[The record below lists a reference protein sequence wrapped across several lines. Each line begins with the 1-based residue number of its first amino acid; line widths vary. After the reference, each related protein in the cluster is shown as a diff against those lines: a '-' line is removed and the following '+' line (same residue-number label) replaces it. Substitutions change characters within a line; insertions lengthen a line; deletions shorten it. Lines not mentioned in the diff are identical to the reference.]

1 MVNEKNESDFY
12 TKSTILGFLNAIEN
26 TLESGKRFVMSRFLY
41 AFTDHTT
48 YNITTRSFI
57 QDNKKKYA
65 VTLTLTL
72 IFDEDEIIQM
82 YKDTRNWQDHVSH
95 MIRDQ
100 VEEEKKK
107 ADEYLKKREEKL
119 RKMKSKD

>member
-1 MVNEKNESDFY
+1 MDSEENESNFPK
-12 TKSTILGFLNAIEN
+12 KSIILGFLNSIEN
-26 TLESGKRFVMSRFLY
+26 ILESGKRFVMSRFLY

-48 YNITTRSFI
+48 YNIVTRSFI

-72 IFDEDEIIQM
+72 VFDEDEIIQM
-82 YKDTRNWQDHVSH
+82 YKDTKNWQDHVSH

>member
-1 MVNEKNESDFY
+1 MDSKENESNFPK
-12 TKSTILGFLNAIEN
+12 KSIILGFLNSIEN
-26 TLESGKRFVMSRFLY
+26 ILESGKRFVMSRFLY
-41 AFTDHTT
+41 SFTDHTT

-82 YKDTRNWQDHVSH
+82 YKDARNWQDHISH
-95 MIRDQ
+95 MMHNQIED
-100 VEEEKKK
+100 EKKK
-107 ADEYLKKREEKL
+107 ADESLKRREEKL
-119 RKMKSKD
+119 KKMKSKD

>member
-1 MVNEKNESDFY
+1 MVNEEKENDFLK
-12 TKSTILGFLNAIEN
+12 KSTILGFLNAIEN
-26 TLESGKRFVMSRFLY
+26 ILESGKRFVMSRFLY
-41 AFTDHTT
+41 SFTDHTT

-82 YKDTRNWQDHVSH
+82 YKDARNWQDHISH
-95 MIRDQ
+95 MMHNQIED
-100 VEEEKKK
+100 EKKK
-107 ADEYLKKREEKL
+107 ADESLKRREEKL
-119 RKMKSKD
+119 KKTKSKD

>member
-1 MVNEKNESDFY
+1 MVNEEKRNDFLQ
-12 TKSTILGFLNAIEN
+12 KSTILGFLNAIEN
-26 TLESGKRFVMSRFLY
+26 ILESGKRFVMSRFLY

-48 YNITTRSFI
+48 YNITTRSFV

-82 YKDTRNWQDHVSH
+82 YRDTRNWQDHISH
-95 MIRDQ
+95 EMHDRI
-100 VEEEKKK
+100 EEAKRK
-107 ADEYLKKREEKL
+107 ADEYLKEREEKL
-119 RKMKSKD
+119 RKMKSKS

>member
-26 TLESGKRFVMSRFLY
+26 ILESGKRFVMSRFLY

>member
-1 MVNEKNESDFY
+1 MDSEENESNFPK
-12 TKSTILGFLNAIEN
+12 KSIILGFLNSIEN
-26 TLESGKRFVMSRFLY
+26 ILESGKRFVMSRFLY

-48 YNITTRSFI
+48 YNIVTRSFI

-72 IFDEDEIIQM
+72 VFDEDEIIQM
-82 YKDTRNWQDHVSH
+82 YKDTKNWQDHVSH

-107 ADEYLKKREEKL
+107 ADEYLKRREEKL
-119 RKMKSKD
+119 RKMKSKS

>member
-1 MVNEKNESDFY
+1 MLSMVNEKNESDFY

-26 TLESGKRFVMSRFLY
+26 ILESGKRFVMSRFLY
-41 AFTDHTT
+41 AFSDHTT

-57 QDNKKKYA
+57 QDNKKKYT

-82 YKDTRNWQDHVSH
+82 YKDASNWQDHVSH
-95 MIRDQ
+95 EIHLLYF
-100 VEEEKKK
+100 EEGKCQ
-107 ADEYLKKREEKL
+107 R
-119 RKMKSKD
+119 MTTG

>member
-26 TLESGKRFVMSRFLY
+26 ILESGKRFVMSRFLY

-107 ADEYLKKREEKL
+107 ADEYLKRREEKL
-119 RKMKSKD
+119 RKMKSKS